1 MLSVS
6 GFRNSYFCQSLG
18 PETIMTIS
26 VSIFLAVQKHL
37 SCGGGG
43 VCDGVGHAGAWG
55 DQYMTSSYQ
64 KRLVLFH
71 PPYTDARFKTIINV
85 KLS

>member
-6 GFRNSYFCQSLG
+6 GFRNLYFCQSLD
-18 PETIMTIS
+18 PEIIMTIS

-43 VCDGVGHAGAWG
+43 HAGAGW
-55 DQYMTSSYQ
+55 DKISYF
-64 KRLVLFH
+64 V
-71 PPYTDARFKTIINV
+71 
-85 KLS
+85 

>member
-1 MLSVS
+1 MPFQPWSKDLESSDFFMNSMLSVS

-37 SCGGGG
+37 SCVGGGR
-43 VCDGVGHAGAWG
+43 AGAGWDNISNFVG
-55 DQYMTSSYQ
+55 T
-64 KRLVLFH
+64 
-71 PPYTDARFKTIINV
+71 
-85 KLS
+85 

>member
-55 DQYMTSSYQ
+55 DQ
-64 KRLVLFH
+64 
-71 PPYTDARFKTIINV
+71 
-85 KLS
+85 

>member
-18 PETIMTIS
+18 PETIMTIT

-43 VCDGVGHAGAWG
+43 VCDGGGHAGAG
-55 DQYMTSSYQ
+55 
-64 KRLVLFH
+64 
-71 PPYTDARFKTIINV
+71 
-85 KLS
+85 

>member
-1 MLSVS
+1 MNSMLSVS

-18 PETIMTIS
+18 PETIMTIT

-43 VCDGVGHAGAWG
+43 VCDGGGHAGAGW
-55 DQYMTSSYQ
+55 DKISYF
-64 KRLVLFH
+64 V
-71 PPYTDARFKTIINV
+71 
-85 KLS
+85 